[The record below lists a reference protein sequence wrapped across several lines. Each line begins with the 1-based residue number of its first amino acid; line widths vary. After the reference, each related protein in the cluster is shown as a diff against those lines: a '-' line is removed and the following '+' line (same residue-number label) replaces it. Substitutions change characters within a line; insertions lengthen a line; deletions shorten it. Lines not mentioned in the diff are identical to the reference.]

1 MAEQAIYAAFD
12 TETTGLIA
20 GVDKVVEVAAVVFSG
35 DEVIAEH
42 QQLVDPLIPIPA
54 QVQAINNISNEM
66 VRGQPTIEQALP
78 GLLAILAQGVPVA
91 HNAVFDVGFLVPAI
105 RRVGVE
111 PPAGPILDTRGL
123 ARAAFPGRQSYSLER
138 LCRELGIEASG
149 PGSVAHRALADAY
162 ACMALFRSC
171 TRVLADRGCGSLADL
186 ARLSGPALDFGE
198 HAPRQPL
205 FAAELEIARGEGGL
219 AQIEYVSAAGE
230 KTVREIKPLAFG
242 TVGGAPVVRAF
253 CRLRGEERTFRL
265 DCIRGARRLV

>member
-1 MAEQAIYAAFD
+1 MAEQAVFAAFD

-20 GVDKVVEVAAVVFSG
+20 GVDRVVEVAAVVFRG

-42 QQLVDPLIPIPA
+42 QQLVDPLVPIPA

-78 GLLAILAQGVPVA
+78 GLLSILGQGVPVA

-105 RRVGVE
+105 RRTGAE

-138 LCRELGIEASG
+138 LCRELGIEASR
-149 PGSVAHRALADAY
+149 PGGAAHRALADAY
-162 ACMALFRSC
+162 ACMALFRAC
-171 TRVLADRGCGSLADL
+171 VRVLADRGRGSRVDL

-205 FAAELEIARGEGGL
+205 VAAELERARSEGGM
-219 AQIEYVSAAGE
+219 AEIEYVSATGE
-230 KTVREIKPLAFG
+230 KTVRQVKPMAFG
-242 TVGGAPVVRAF
+242 TQGGAPVLRAF
-253 CRLRGEERTFRL
+253 CTLRGEERTFRL
-265 DCIRGARRLV
+265 DSIRGARALA